1 MVAPGHPLVLI
12 MNEYQNNYALLY
24 LLISPGKYLN
34 KLIAC
39 FKQTCNERIIY
50 KGHTKVVIKKQ
61 SEGER
66 NNGRRA
72 QWGNLNGGGFRIWFA
87 LSC

>member
-1 MVAPGHPLVLI
+1 MAPGQPKVLKL
-12 MNEYQNNYALLY
+12 NECQNNYALLY
-24 LLISPGKYLN
+24 LLISLGKYLN

-50 KGHTKVVIKKQ
+50 KGHTEAVIKKQ
-61 SEGER
+61 SERER

-72 QWGNLNGGGFRIWFA
+72 QWGNLNGGEFKIWFL